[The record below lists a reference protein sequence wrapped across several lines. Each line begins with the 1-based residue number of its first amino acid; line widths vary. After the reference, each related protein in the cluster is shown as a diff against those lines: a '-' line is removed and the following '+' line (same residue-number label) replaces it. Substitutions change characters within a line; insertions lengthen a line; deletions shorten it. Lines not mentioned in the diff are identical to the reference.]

1 VGTHKAGFPPIFD
14 GVRFGGNQVLHG
26 LAVIFLARLE
36 RPFLARILHLAGV
49 QDEKFLLSHNTLRD
63 LVRQNSID

>member
-1 VGTHKAGFPPIFD
+1 MAGTQKAGFPPLFE

-36 RPFLARILHLAGV
+36 RLFLA
-49 QDEKFLLSHNTLRD
+49 KFLSLAR
-63 LVRQNSID
+63 VCEMRNSCSCIIV